1 MAKALAEVT
10 VLEET
15 AGLRLRIARRRQW
28 QNIIFLAV
36 WLTGWGVGTVL
47 ALAGTAQGL
56 IAGEPRAA
64 ETVMAA
70 IMLGAWTL
78 AWLAFLW
85 ELFGQEEA
93 YVDGLDLALR
103 RGIGRLGGFR
113 RYRLDEI
120 TDLRLYPYQQVLPQL
135 LRCAKGVP
143 RPLPVVGEGAIAFDY
158 QGRTYRFGEGL
169 SKEDAERAIGLLVER
184 YRLPRAAPLPD
195 DDDDEGE
202 QGTGET

>member
-1 MAKALAEVT
+1 MAKALAQVT

-15 AGLRLRIARRRQW
+15 AGLRLRITRRRQW

-47 ALAGTAQGL
+47 ALAGVAQGVT
-56 IAGEPRAA
+56 AGEPRPA

-113 RYRLDEI
+113 RYRLDEV
-120 TDLRLYPYQQVLPQL
+120 TNLRLYPYQALLPQL
-135 LRCAKGVP
+135 LGRAKGEP
-143 RPLPVVGEGAIAFDY
+143 RPLPVLGEGMIAFDY
-158 QGRTYRFGEGL
+158 RGRTYRFGEGL
-169 SKEDAERAIGLLVER
+169 PEEEAERAISLLAER
-184 YRLPRAAPLPD
+184 YRLPRAAPAPD
-195 DDDDEGE
+195 DEDEGE
-202 QGTGET
+202 QGIGET